1 MVFEAWEAEDGSD
14 LCCEFVCSLVFLGSR
29 RWMEVICALWVCL
42 LSCFLCKTF
51 SVHLKE
57 ETDWLDG
64 FEAWEAEDGS
74 DMNCCVSLFALL
86 FVVVEDAFLFASP
99 QKKNGV
105 PKRECSI
112 VSWTLIYANV
122 VLWAGLLFFKF
133 VCVFGRLCMYL
144 EDPLLPVH
152 LNEEPDLVDG
162 FEAWE
167 SKDALHCEFVCSL
180 CLFLWKKP
188 FVPHSPSLA

>member
-1 MVFEAWEAEDGSD
+1 MEVICVVSLFALLSSWEAEDGWKWYVH
-14 LCCEFVCSLVFLGSR
+14 CEFVCSLVFCARPFLFIWKKRQIDLTVAKLGKQK
-29 RWMEVICALWVCL
+29 MEVIWIVWVCL
-42 LSCFLCKTF
+42 HSFGCCC
-51 SVHLKE
+51 
-57 ETDWLDG
+57 
-64 FEAWEAEDGS
+64 GS
-74 DMNCCVSLFALL
+74 LR
-86 FVVVEDAFLFASP
+86 
-99 QKKNGV
+99 
-105 PKRECSI
+105 KRMVCRS
-112 VSWTLIYANV
+112 ANV

>member
-1 MVFEAWEAEDGSD
+1 MDGSD
-14 LCCEFVCSLVFLGSR
+14 MYTVSLFARLFVVQD
-29 RWMEVICALWVCL
+29 
-42 LSCFLCKTF
+42 LSP
-51 SVHLKE
+51 VHLKE

-112 VSWTLIYANV
+112 VSWTL
-122 VLWAGLLFFKF
+122 LF
-133 VCVFGRLCMYL
+133 
-144 EDPLLPVH
+144 
-152 LNEEPDLVDG
+152 
-162 FEAWE
+162 
-167 SKDALHCEFVCSL
+167 
-180 CLFLWKKP
+180 
-188 FVPHSPSLA
+188 